1 MIESEVGQGT
11 SITLF
16 LPRATKIAIASR
28 SATCDA
34 LPAVAPVRLL
44 LVEDDD
50 EVAEA
55 TAELLGDIGFQ
66 VVRVRDGNA
75 ALAALDRNATIE
87 LVMSD
92 IVMPGGMSGLELA
105 RTLREHRPELPVVMA
120 TGYSQYA
127 LQVVKEGFA
136 LVEKPYRRD
145 APGSIGNWLSVGRI
159 TPGGRRARQPSR
171 SVVRIERTRLRE
183 RGVNLA

>member
-1 MIESEVGQGT
+1 
-11 SITLF
+11 
-16 LPRATKIAIASR
+16 
-28 SATCDA
+28 

-55 TAELLGDIGFQ
+55 TAELLGAIGFR

-75 ALAALDRNATIE
+75 ALAALDHNPTIE

-136 LVEKPYRRD
+136 LVEKPYRSDVLAASLR
-145 APGSIGNWLSVGRI
+145 AAVER
-159 TPGGRRARQPSR
+159 GRRPESAAKPVKPSLDPAR
-171 SVVRIERTRLRE
+171 
-183 RGVNLA
+183 